1 MKYIGSYS
9 DNQDIATKAN
19 VDAVASDVSELETAM
34 ASKQATITGA
44 ATTIT
49 SNNLTASR
57 ALVSNSS
64 GKVATSDVTATEL
77 SYLDGV
83 TSNIQTQLNK
93 KLESAPVTSVNN
105 KTGAVTLSA
114 SDVGALPDT
123 TVIPTVNN
131 ATLTIQKNGSTVKT
145 FTANA
150 SSDVTANIT
159 VPTTV
164 AELSDASS
172 YATTTQLDA
181 KQATITG
188 GATTITSNNLTASRA
203 LVSDSSGKV
212 AVSDVTSTELGYLDG
227 ATSNI
232 QTQINSYAAHATLV
246 TLTVAGWDATAKTQ
260 TVTVSGILAD
270 ESKQLIIPMP
280 ATASMTAYTEAGIQC
295 TGQAA
300 NSLTFTATTVP
311 TAALSVYV
319 TYQSVM

>member
-49 SNNLTASR
+49 SNNLTTGR

-181 KQATITG
+181 KQNTITG
-188 GATTITSNNLTASRA
+188 GATTITSSNLIANCA
-203 LVSDSSGKV
+203 LVSSLSGKV
-212 AVSDVTSTELGYLDG
+212 AVSAVTSAELGYLEG

-232 QTQINSYAAHATLV
+232 QSQINSYAAHATLV

-280 ATASMTAYTEAGIQC
+280 ATASMAAYTEAGIQC